1 MAGIMDAF
9 GLAQQQDTSL
19 TNQAVGLNQQGAQ
32 LGTQI
37 IAAAAEKAE
46 KERIA
51 QQQKLEGELAAQEAG
66 RVIATSLGAN
76 PDSQNFAL
84 AQLGQQF
91 WDKFNQAQQVQKTI
105 EQKESVGFFDNPI
118 QYFANQLTV
127 GQDVAKHNA
136 IAIQANT
143 ALNAMQQINAT
154 VTSSVTAQ
162 RSIAESVTRD
172 SIAAAMDAQALGAKI
187 QSMELQQRNLSYDMD
202 SVKLLMSNND
212 RTLQRAVQMN
222 NIQVQQQQLAISAGH
237 LALAQKE
244 ASQRA
249 ADRATKLSE
258 MKEDEAGWAENTR
271 IYNIGRGIQGFPPVT
286 PEQLKTYLKS
296 GTQTAKKDFEEN
308 WSSGMIAAA
317 TGNKVVGGSTVGQS
331 ALTIM
336 KNNSPLNNG
345 MQETKEFL
353 AQVWQKGITT
363 TTAAGGKPTEGGV
376 VNAVNEL
383 VPKQLK
389 VMAADVTKDP
399 YGKNIYRGPD
409 LKTLSE
415 LPSVKGSKFGQ
426 TVLYTQV
433 SGGATAVNP
442 DVLIDAGLAAVQAG
456 TITPQEFTNG
466 FVNMFA
472 EAKNWNNT
480 TKNFKAVN
488 LPLQSTYNASVYTGT
503 NMPFGRHE
511 IVDLSNAT
519 QVNNFLMRRMTR
531 QKQQQIMSQDPG
543 MYFEGRFAP

>member
-19 TNQAVGLNQQGAQ
+19 TNQAVGINQQGAQ

-91 WDKFNQAQQVQKTI
+91 WDKFNQAQQVQKQI

-154 VTSSVTAQ
+154 VVSSVNAQ
-162 RSIAESVTRD
+162 KSIAESVTRD

-244 ASQRA
+244 ASLRA
-249 ADRATKLSE
+249 AERAQKLSE

-363 TTAAGGKPTEGGV
+363 SSATTGKPTEAGV

-389 VMAADVTKDP
+389 VMAADVMKDP

-511 IVDLSNAT
+511 VVDLSNAT

>member
-37 IAAAAEKAE
+37 IAAAVEKAE

-91 WDKFNQAQQVQKTI
+91 WDKFNQAQAVQKQI

-172 SIAAAMDAQALGAKI
+172 SIAAAMDAQAIGAKI

-331 ALTIM
+331 ALTVM

-363 TTAAGGKPTEGGV
+363 SSATTGKPTEAGV

-389 VMAADVTKDP
+389 VMAADVMKDP

-456 TITPQEFTNG
+456 TITPQEFING

-511 IVDLSNAT
+511 VVDLSNAT

>member
-1 MAGIMDAF
+1 MTGIMDAF

-37 IAAAAEKAE
+37 IAAAVEKAE

-154 VTSSVTAQ
+154 VVSSVNAQ
-162 RSIAESVTRD
+162 KSIAESVTRD

-363 TTAAGGKPTEGGV
+363 SADTTGKPTEAGV

-389 VMAADVTKDP
+389 VMAADVMKDP